1 MSALNTPSASDWS
14 SHSVNYDTRSHP
26 DSSRPNATS
35 EAPTQGMIRRAFIDH
50 FLPLIDQLLS
60 YNLDTNEARVA
71 PFKLHDSMCGTGAE
85 LTALLEHYAEGKGR
99 TLARNGK
106 LQIVATD
113 FAQGMVDSAKA
124 KVKHFDQV
132 EQMVDFGIVDVMN
145 VPYPDNHFD
154 VDTMIM
160 GPGLVPDPDKAMAE
174 SVRVLKAGGLAL
186 YAQPYD
192 IQGWDFFN
200 EPLQTL
206 GFLSK
211 GSPKMQDLPMLA
223 AFRDVEAVKG
233 RLERAGL
240 HKDSIQ
246 HAFSED
252 YYTCSDIVKFT
263 SDLFANPGMRAAFLP
278 LLNEDQRSQVRD
290 EAIRMVHEKYP
301 DGVARLKHVVAV
313 WWGYKPT

>member
-1 MSALNTPSASDWS
+1 MTATNTPSASDWS

-26 DSSRPNATS
+26 DSSS

-50 FLPLIDQLLS
+50 FLPLIDRLLS
-60 YNLDTNEARVA
+60 HNLDTKEARVA

-85 LTALLEHYAEGKGR
+85 LTALLEHYVQGKGR

-124 KVKHFDQV
+124 KVKLHFDQV
-132 EQMVDFGIVDVMN
+132 EQMVHFGIVDVMN

-154 VDTMIM
+154 VNTMIM

-174 SVRVLKAGGLAL
+174 SVRVLKPGGLAL

-192 IQGWDFFN
+192 IQG
-200 EPLQTL
+200 
-206 GFLSK
+206 
-211 GSPKMQDLPMLA
+211 
-223 AFRDVEAVKG
+223 

-240 HKDSIQ
+240 RKGSIQ

-252 YYTCSDIVKFT
+252 HYTCSDIVKFT

-278 LLNEDQRSQVRD
+278 LLSEDQRSQVRD

-301 DGVARLKHVVAV
+301 DGVARLKHVVAI
-313 WWGYKPT
+313 WWGYKPA